1 VEAAAARIAG
11 LVRRTPLLPLDGT
24 RLLLKCE
31 GLQET
36 GSFKLRG
43 ASNAVEALRPRGVV
57 TGSSGN
63 HGRALAFAAARRGI
77 PCVVVTT
84 PDATAYKRAAMEAL
98 GARLVESPPG
108 TAARNQVA
116 REVAEA
122 EGFTLVPAYDHPLVI
137 AGQGTIGSEIAAD
150 LPSLRCVVTP
160 VGGGG
165 MIAGV
170 STAVRGALGAAV
182 RVIGVEPAAGDDTV
196 RSRAAGSRVEIDIPQ
211 TICDG
216 ARVQSPGELT
226 FPIVQALVDDV
237 VVATDAEVVEA
248 MRLLARSG
256 IYAEPTG
263 ALAVAGALR
272 LGLGDGTV
280 CVVSGRNMA
289 PEAWARLVGEP
300 ASR

>member
-1 VEAAAARIAG
+1 M
-11 LVRRTPLLPLDGT
+11 RRTPLLPLDGT
-24 RLLLKCE
+24 PLLLKCE
-31 GLQET
+31 SLQET

-43 ASNAVEALRPRGVV
+43 ASNAVEALRPSGVV

-63 HGRALAFAAARRGI
+63 HGRALALAAARRGVS
-77 PCVVVTT
+77 CVVVTT

-98 GARLVESPPG
+98 SARLVESPPG
-108 TAARNQVA
+108 TAARNRVA

-137 AGQGTIGSEIAAD
+137 AGQGTMGLEIAAE
-150 LPSLRCVVTP
+150 LPSVRCVVTP
-160 VGGGG
+160 LGGGG
-165 MIAGV
+165 MLAGV
-170 STAVRGALGAAV
+170 ATAMRGALGAAV

-196 RSRAAGSRVEIDIPQ
+196 RSRAAGERVEIPIPQ

-237 VVATDAEVVEA
+237 IAVGDDEVVRA
-248 MRLLARSG
+248 MLALARAG
-256 IYAEPTG
+256 VYAEPTG

-272 LGLGDGTV
+272 LGLGEGTV

-289 PEAWARLVGEP
+289 PEAWARLVGP
-300 ASR
+300 AGA